1 MLTLHFGGGYTSGF
15 FGLGEMVV
23 ARGLPKMTQRI
34 LDHGGMV
41 ENAQKGIA
49 YDCLVAKNEKI
60 QQNQGEAPIFTK
72 NICGHRCRMNCVV
85 GQLGPSSVTSLV
97 MESQGAWMTGMT
109 KCWLL
114 EILLQEGAPLVMR

>member
-1 MLTLHFGGGYTSGF
+1 M
-15 FGLGEMVV
+15 V

-60 QQNQGEAPIFTK
+60 NRTK
-72 NICGHRCRMNCVV
+72 ARPQFSPKISVATDV
-85 GQLGPSSVTSLV
+85 G
-97 MESQGAWMTGMT
+97 
-109 KCWLL
+109 
-114 EILLQEGAPLVMR
+114 